1 MERRR
6 NDNVIEIDLV
16 ELFFVLLRHIWLI
29 IASVVT
35 GAAVAIVVTVTLITP
50 MYSSSVMLYV
60 LSRTTSITSLVDL
73 QTGSQLTQDYKVFI
87 TSRPVVEK
95 VISDLDLDMGYKEFV
110 DNVTVENETNTRIL
124 NVTVKNHDPQMAKVI
139 ADDLA
144 DVSSVRMAEVMETD
158 APNIVD
164 YGHVAE
170 KPISPNRMINT
181 VIGALAGFVLMA
193 GILTLRYVTDDSI
206 KTSEDIEKYLGINT
220 IGMIPLEDD
229 GNEGLKKKKKRKRK
243 KTA

>member
-35 GAAVAIVVTVTLITP
+35 GAAVAFVVTVTLITP

-181 VIGALAGFVLMA
+181 VIGALAGFALMA